1 MAFQQALHHLPAPVL
16 SLALSLR
23 RADLLSILHLD
34 SDQRVPAVMHLI
46 YQTDVLFAMH
56 LKGTKCQR

>member
-1 MAFQQALHHLPAPVL
+1 MAFQQALHHLPAPVF

-34 SDQRVPAVMHLI
+34 SDQRVPAVVHLI
-46 YQTDVLFAMH
+46 YQTDVRA
-56 LKGTKCQR
+56 